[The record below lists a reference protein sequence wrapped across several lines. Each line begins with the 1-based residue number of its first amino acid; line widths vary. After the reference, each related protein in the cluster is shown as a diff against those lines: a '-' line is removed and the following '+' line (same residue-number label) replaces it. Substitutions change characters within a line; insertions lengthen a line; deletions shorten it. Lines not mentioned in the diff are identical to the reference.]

1 MTLTAKRMMCLVL
14 RAMLMLMLIIVY
26 RSSSAALLGL
36 SREDQ
41 WVSASSL
48 LGFRWLSL
56 SSLFHFLESRCNT
69 KLTKSITL
77 CFCFRLLVLL
87 STKLALI
94 IWSPH
99 SFPLWKWLP
108 KYGPATSI
116 INDGGLSSIM
126 VANQSHHE
134 RNQCYDCLLQTFYID
149 AHQCNDI
156 ATTLIEHCCFCPSLT
171 TRIIPRVL

>member
-41 WVSASSL
+41 WGSASSL
-48 LGFRWLSL
+48 LGFRWLSS

-77 CFCFRLLVLL
+77 CFCFRLLVLQ
-87 STKLALI
+87 STKLTLI

-108 KYGPATSI
+108 KYGPVTSI
-116 INDGGLSSIM
+116 INDGGYLQLWSQIKAIMNAINVMIASYKLSILM
-126 VANQSHHE
+126 H
-134 RNQCYDCLLQTFYID
+134 TD
-149 AHQCNDI
+149 AMISQLVWSSN
-156 ATTLIEHCCFCPSLT
+156 AAFAQ
-171 TRIIPRVL
+171 V

>member
-1 MTLTAKRMMCLVL
+1 MFGTDAL
-14 RAMLMLMLIIVY
+14 LMLMLIIVY

-41 WVSASSL
+41 WASASSL

-99 SFPLWKWLP
+99 SFPLWKWLL
-108 KYGPATSI
+108 KCGPATSI
-116 INDGGLSSIM
+116 INYSGYLQLWSQIKAIMNAINVMIASYKLSILM
-126 VANQSHHE
+126 H
-134 RNQCYDCLLQTFYID
+134 TD
-149 AHQCNDI
+149 AMISQLVWSSN
-156 ATTLIEHCCFCPSLT
+156 AAFAQ
-171 TRIIPRVL
+171 V

>member
-1 MTLTAKRMMCLVL
+1 
-14 RAMLMLMLIIVY
+14 MLMLIIVY

-77 CFCFRLLVLL
+77 CFCFRLLVSL

-99 SFPLWKWLP
+99 SFPLWKWLL
-108 KYGPATSI
+108 KCGPVTSI
-116 INDGGLSSIM
+116 INDGGYLQLWSQIKAIMNAINVMIASYKLSISM
-126 VANQSHHE
+126 H
-134 RNQCYDCLLQTFYID
+134 R
-149 AHQCNDI
+149 CNDI
-156 ATTLIEHCCFCPSLT
+156 ATTLIEQCCFCPSLT

>member
-116 INDGGLSSIM
+116 INDGGYLQLWSQIKAIMNAINVMIASYKLSILM
-126 VANQSHHE
+126 H
-134 RNQCYDCLLQTFYID
+134 TD
-149 AHQCNDI
+149 AMISQQVWSSN
-156 ATTLIEHCCFCPSLT
+156 AAFA
-171 TRIIPRVL
+171 

>member
-1 MTLTAKRMMCLVL
+1 
-14 RAMLMLMLIIVY
+14 MLMLMLIIVY

-99 SFPLWKWLP
+99 SFPLWKWLL
-108 KYGPATSI
+108 KYGPVTSI
-116 INDGGLSSIM
+116 INDGGYLQLWSQIKAIMNAINVMIASYKLSILMHTDAMISQQ
-126 VANQSHHE
+126 VWSSNAAFANP
-134 RNQCYDCLLQTFYID
+134 F
-149 AHQCNDI
+149 
-156 ATTLIEHCCFCPSLT
+156 
-171 TRIIPRVL
+171 TRIISRVL